1 MNIESFEHRR
11 VVAGD
16 INIHAVIGGS
26 GSPLVLIH
34 GFPQTWWEWRH
45 MMPQLAKRHTVV
57 AVDLRGAGHSEKPQG
72 GYDKHSMASDVHAVM
87 TTLGFTKYAVCGH
100 DIGAMTALALA
111 LTQRD
116 AVTHLAVL
124 DASQPGWSRWVQN
137 SHEQKV
143 WHFAFHMKRD
153 LPELL
158 IQGRE
163 REYVSAF
170 IYDRAFD
177 HGAHSVDEIDTF
189 ARALAQ
195 PGNLRGGLEW
205 YRAFPRDHEN
215 ALVWKEERL
224 SIPVL
229 ALGGEHSYGSLI
241 VPMLEEFASNVRGG
255 SVSGCGHW
263 LPEEQPDEVATQ
275 LMQLLSA

>member
-1 MNIESFEHRR
+1 
-11 VVAGD
+11 
-16 INIHAVIGGS
+16 
-26 GSPLVLIH
+26 
-34 GFPQTWWEWRH
+34 

-72 GYDKHSMASDVHAVM
+72 GFDKHSMASDIYAVV
-87 TTLGFTKYAVCGH
+87 TTLGFTKYAVCDH
-100 DIGAMTALALA
+100 DIEAMMALALA

-124 DASQPGWSRWVQN
+124 DTSQPGWSRWVHN

-143 WHFAFHMKRD
+143 WHIAFHMKRD

-170 IYDRAFD
+170 IYERAFD

-189 ARALAQ
+189 ARAGTAGKPERRSGMVPRLSARSREW
-195 PGNLRGGLEW
+195 PCLERRAALHSCAGAW
-205 YRAFPRDHEN
+205 GRAFVRFSD
-215 ALVWKEERL
+215 W
-224 SIPVL
+224 
-229 ALGGEHSYGSLI
+229 
-241 VPMLEEFASNVRGG
+241 PMLEAFASNVRSG

-263 LPEEQPDEVATQ
+263 LPEE
-275 LMQLLSA
+275 